1 MLRQFSCLAE
11 DSDQERDDSEKKFHE
26 MWSKMSFSALEL
38 GSDCGAGRQGEGRG
52 PGGAGGAGATEGI
65 ANQRGVGE
73 EHGAGDR
80 MKNNKQGRE
89 GMKREM

>member
-52 PGGAGGAGATEGI
+52 PEGPEGPGQQKELQINEGSARNTE
-65 ANQRGVGE
+65 RVTE
-73 EHGAGDR
+73 
-80 MKNNKQGRE
+80 
-89 GMKREM
+89 